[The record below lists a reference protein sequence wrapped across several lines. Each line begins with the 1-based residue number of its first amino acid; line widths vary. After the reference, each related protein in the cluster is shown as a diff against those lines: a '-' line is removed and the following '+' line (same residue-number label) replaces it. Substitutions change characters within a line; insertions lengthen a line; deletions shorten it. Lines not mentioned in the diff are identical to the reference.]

1 MIYLTRIEVVNY
13 QDYISQE
20 LENLLLL
27 KLFHPPF
34 IKKVAEITLTV
45 EFFDNILMTGIVNK
59 IVNNFD
65 N

>member
-1 MIYLTRIEVVNY
+1 MVNY
-13 QDYISQE
+13 QDYIGQE

-27 KLFHPPF
+27 KLYHPPF
-34 IKKVAEITLTV
+34 NKKVAEITLTEV
-45 EFFDNILMTGIVNK
+45 FFDNILMTGIVKK